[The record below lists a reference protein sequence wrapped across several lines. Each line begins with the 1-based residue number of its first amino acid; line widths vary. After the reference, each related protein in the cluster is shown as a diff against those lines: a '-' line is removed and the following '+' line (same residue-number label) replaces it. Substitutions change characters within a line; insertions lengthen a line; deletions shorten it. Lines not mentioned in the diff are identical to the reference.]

1 MLSTH
6 KGIAGENV
14 MKHFYLHSNQSRDA
28 GYLLRTQVERC
39 LTEKGGICYCSDV
52 YDRPPADTECVVVL
66 GGDGTMLRTVR
77 RFTDLNVKFIGIN
90 TGHIGYLA
98 AGGIG
103 SIPQIAESLLNDN
116 YVTEKRMD
124 IYARVLRADRSVA
137 RHRSLN
143 EIVIG
148 RSYSGKIV
156 ALNVFLNGQMLTS
169 YRCDGLIISTPTGST
184 AYSFSAGGPIVE
196 PTARLFV
203 VTPIASHS
211 LNNRSL
217 ILSPEDKL
225 TVEIVGKPGS
235 SHNDYQVSFD
245 GDKKVPLQPGDRVEV
260 AEANCSITLIK
271 LKERSFV
278 ETLRSKITI

>member
-1 MLSTH
+1 
-6 KGIAGENV
+6 
-14 MKHFYLHSNQSRDA
+14 MKHFYLHSNLARDE
-28 GYLLRTQVERC
+28 GYRFRSQAERC
-39 LTEKGGICYCSDV
+39 LTEKGGICYPSDV
-52 YDRPPADTECVVVL
+52 YPHPPADTECVVVL

-77 RFTDLNVKFIGIN
+77 RFTDLNVKFISIN
-90 TGHIGYLA
+90 TGHVGYLA
-98 AGGIG
+98 AGGIDT
-103 SIPQIAESLLNDN
+103 IPQIADALIRDD
-116 YVTEKRMD
+116 YVTEKRME
-124 IYARVLRADRSVA
+124 IYARLLRGERSLA
-137 RHRSLN
+137 RHRALN

-156 ALNVFLNGQMLTS
+156 SLKLSLNGQVLTS

-217 ILSPEDKL
+217 ILSPEDRL

-245 GDKKVPLQPGDRVEV
+245 GDKKVPLLPGDRVSI
-260 AEANCSITLIK
+260 AEADCSITLIK
-271 LKERSFV
+271 LKDRSFV
-278 ETLRSKITI
+278 ETLRSKLTI